1 MKFIPIELMAP
12 RIFMIKKRKIGTIQE
27 IIRSERALKRF
38 VQYCAN
44 TTHKSQNGLI
54 QPNSTNLLAV
64 WAGSRTVIVH
74 WNQTRADFGRFRG
87 TRKKNRSSRGPQPL
101 DLRHRYQDR
110 PVEGIQV

>member
-1 MKFIPIELMAP
+1 MKFIPIELMAS

-74 WNQTRADFGRFRG
+74 WKQARADPGQFKG
-87 TRKKNRSSRGPQPL
+87 TREKIHSSTGRLGS
-101 DLRHRYQDR
+101 DLAHRYQDR